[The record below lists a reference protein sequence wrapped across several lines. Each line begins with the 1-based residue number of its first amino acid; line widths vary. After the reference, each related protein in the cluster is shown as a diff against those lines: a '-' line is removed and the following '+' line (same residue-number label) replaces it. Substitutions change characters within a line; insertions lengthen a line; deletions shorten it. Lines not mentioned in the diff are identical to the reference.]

1 MTTSQ
6 IVSAVLMAV
15 LVFWALGAYNRLTR
29 LRSAI
34 HRRFLAVHEQ
44 LQLRHALLLRWVDAL
59 SPLFETEAAVD
70 SDAAGIDA
78 PVKPQ
83 ALDALR
89 GACTALQAAAE
100 QLRQRPSSARWAS
113 KLRAAEDHLA
123 LVRAATVAEVPAQ
136 ADRLFPTAATLGGQ
150 ADGGQS
156 LTVLSEDLTAAGG
169 TLALARRQFNEA
181 VQNYNEAVEQFPT
194 WIMAGLFR
202 FRAAGEL

>member
-6 IVSAVLMAV
+6 ITSALLMAV

-29 LRSAI
+29 LRGAI

-44 LQLRHALLLRWVDAL
+44 LQLRHALLLSWVDAL
-59 SPLFETEAAVD
+59 SPLLETEPAVG
-70 SDAAGIDA
+70 SDAPA
-78 PVKPQ
+78 KPQ

-89 GACTALQAAAE
+89 GACAASKAAAE

-113 KLRAAEDHLA
+113 KLREAEDHLA
-123 LVRAATVAEVPAQ
+123 LVRAAAVAEVPAQ

-156 LTVLSEDLTAAGG
+156 LTVLSEELTAAGG

-181 VQNYNEAVEQFPT
+181 AQNYNEAAEQFPT